1 MARLSCQELLMIT
14 TSRHARWLAASI
26 AVAAC
31 MTAQSPARAGT
42 ASAPPGSAACV
53 ACHGT
58 QGEGSATGAPRL
70 AGQNAQFLERALTMF
85 KAGTHTSPIMQSVA
99 SGLSDVEI
107 HELATYFAGLHGT
120 RVPAP
125 QPPADLVLA
134 GKELAQ
140 VGAMN
145 DPTPPCVSC
154 HRTDGHSDTARFPS
168 LAGQPAAFVIN
179 RLHEFQARARANAP
193 DPLTMTDVAAHLD
206 EVQIRQVAAYLSTL
220 PPQ

>member
-1 MARLSCQELLMIT
+1 MTGISQ
-14 TSRHARWLAASI
+14 HARWLAASI

-31 MTAQSPARAGT
+31 MTAQLPAHAATPNAPT
-42 ASAPPGSAACV
+42 ASTTCV
-53 ACHGT
+53 ACHGA

-70 AGQNAQFLERALTMF
+70 AGQNAQYLERALTMF
-85 KAGTHTSPIMQSVA
+85 KAGTRTSPIMQPLA
-99 SGLSDVEI
+99 SGLSDAEI

-140 VGAMN
+140 VGAMT

-154 HRTDGHSDTARFPS
+154 HRTEGPSDNARFPS
-168 LAGQPAAFVIN
+168 LAGQPAAFIIN
-179 RLHEFQARARANAP
+179 RLHEFQARARVKAP

-206 EVQIRQVAAYLSTL
+206 EVQIKQVAAYLSTL
-220 PPQ
+220 PPP